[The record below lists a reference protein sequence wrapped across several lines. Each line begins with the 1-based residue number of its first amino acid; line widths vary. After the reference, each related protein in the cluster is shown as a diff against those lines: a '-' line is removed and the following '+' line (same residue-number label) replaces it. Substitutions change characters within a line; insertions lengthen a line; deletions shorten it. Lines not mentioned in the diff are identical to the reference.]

1 MPIEIR
7 ELVIKVS
14 VNQDQAEVKPLAG
27 SGAAAKESDEKETLI
42 KEAAEQ
48 VLRIID
54 HKKER

>member
-7 ELVIKVS
+7 ELVIKVN
-14 VNQDQAEVKPLAG
+14 VNQDQAEVKPSAG
-27 SGAAAKESDEKETLI
+27 SGSAAKESDEKETLI

>member
-1 MPIEIR
+1 
-7 ELVIKVS
+7 VS
-14 VNQDQAEVKPLAG
+14 VNQDQVEVKPSAG